1 VRYWDSSAI
10 VPLLVEQEPSVAVR
24 AAYDADRE
32 IVTWWGS
39 SLECMSALAR
49 LEREAWL
56 SPSAMRLA
64 AERLDGLEQSWAEVA
79 PSDAVRAMAAR
90 LVRVH
95 PLRAGDAL
103 QLASALRASESHP
116 STLAVVTLDERLALA
131 AEREGI
137 RVVAPGR

>member
-1 VRYWDSSAI
+1 MRYWDSSAI
-10 VPLLVEQEPSVAVR
+10 VALLVEQEPSVAVR
-24 AAYDADRE
+24 TAYDVDPE

-56 SPSAMRLA
+56 GPAAMRLA

-79 PSDAVRAMAAR
+79 PSDTVRAMAAR

-116 STLAVVTLDERLALA
+116 STLAVVTLDERLGLA
-131 AEREGI
+131 AEREGM